1 MAAEK
6 NALADAEISLKN
18 TQQTSGLILPSGQSE
33 ALIRSIAQLRAEI
46 AAREVQ
52 LESMRTYATGDNPQ
66 VQMVERELAAL
77 REQARSIEAGKD
89 AAGSI
94 DVTARRLPEASLD
107 YIRSLRDLKY
117 HEALFEILANQYEAG
132 AHRRGEAR
140 AGDPGRGF
148 RRRPRQEKLAAS
160 GVVDFRGGLPGS
172 ARRRRFRS
180 DSGLPAVS
188 ESGVMNPSGTNRLRD
203 NLVALSVLQALNYV
217 VPLITVP
224 YLVRVLGPAHFGMLS
239 LAQALVVYL
248 DLFTNYG
255 FDLSATRA
263 VACLRYD
270 PAALAAAFWRTMY
283 AKAALMLASAA
294 VMALLVASVPRFR
307 AMPMLYAGAFL
318 TVLGSVTFPAWF
330 FQGIERMRPIAIV
343 HASARLLTIPA
354 LILLVKQP
362 HDLVRAAA
370 IQGSVPV
377 LASALLLPVAC
388 KINPGRPPLPCLSE
402 IGSALRGGWH
412 VFIAQSG
419 IAMNSS
425 TTTVILGLIAG
436 DAELGYYSA
445 ADKVIRAVT
454 AMLGPS
460 RRRSTRISITS
471 RSSPRRRCRGSCG
484 RASLG
489 SCCWPLG
496 HRCPPW
502 RSPGRQASCSGVR
515 SSAARSLSCA
525 AFRPCRFCLR

>member
-1 MAAEK
+1 M
-6 NALADAEISLKN
+6 
-18 TQQTSGLILPSGQSE
+18 
-33 ALIRSIAQLRAEI
+33 
-46 AAREVQ
+46 
-52 LESMRTYATGDNPQ
+52 
-66 VQMVERELAAL
+66 
-77 REQARSIEAGKD
+77 
-89 AAGSI
+89 
-94 DVTARRLPEASLD
+94 
-107 YIRSLRDLKY
+107 
-117 HEALFEILANQYEAG
+117 
-132 AHRRGEAR
+132 
-140 AGDPGRGF
+140 
-148 RRRPRQEKLAAS
+148 
-160 GVVDFRGGLPGS
+160 
-172 ARRRRFRS
+172 
-180 DSGLPAVS
+180 
-188 ESGVMNPSGTNRLRD
+188 
-203 NLVALSVLQALNYV
+203 
-217 VPLITVP
+217 P

-454 AMLGPS
+454 AMLGPIAQALYPHLNHLKIQSPEEMS
-460 RRRSTRISITS
+460 RLMRKSFTWIVLLAF
-471 RSSPRRRCRGSCG
+471 G
-484 RASLG
+484 ASLSTLALARPAG
-489 SCCWPLG
+489 IVLWGPEFGRSIAILRCLSPLPLLFALINVMG
-496 HRCPPW
+496 TQTMLVFEMDAVLSRVVIAGCLANPVLTAL
-502 RSPGRQASCSGVR
+502 G
-515 SSAARSLSCA
+515 AAAAGGLGAAAAVVGTTIAMVVGLAMALDRRFPLRRFSKATCA
-525 AFRPCRFCLR
+525 P